1 VPERDIDAHAET
13 LAGITEDAGTAAHT
27 LAEVRRPQATKGV
40 VGKHFAHFRVEREL
54 GRGGM
59 GEVYLATDLALD
71 RPVALKLLPH
81 DVAKDAQS
89 RARFIREARA
99 QAKISHPHIC
109 HIYFIGEQDEQLFF
123 AMEYVDGENL
133 QQRLD
138 RDGKLGVAEAI
149 EICREAAEGL
159 REAHRHGF
167 THRDI
172 KPSNLL
178 VDRNGVVKLVDFGL
192 VKSAAVH
199 DVGETERGAESIIV
213 GTPLYIAPEQARGD
227 PVDFRADI
235 YALGVTLHH
244 LVAGK
249 PPFTGD
255 SALAL
260 VSKHLSDPRP
270 ALANRKSS
278 LLDGLVDRMMAKR
291 PDDRFA
297 TYDKLL
303 DVLAE
308 VAPDRTR
315 PAGFITR
322 GLAVVFDAII
332 VGLAAALVAVGLQ
345 AVNVPHIDTFPLLA
359 LLYGIFL
366 PARIGATFGKRLLEI
381 ELAVEGRRGGIGIE
395 RAAKRFAVEWG
406 PAYLFGYTV
415 KLLGMWVPH
424 GTVTEVLEAC
434 ALVLGIGFPVVLG
447 LLSLRSEG
455 KRTLWDRLSGTR
467 VVYEGPKA
475 RNR

>member
-1 VPERDIDAHAET
+1 MAAADDAHAET
-13 LAGITEDAGTAAHT
+13 LAGATADAGLAART
-27 LAEVRRPQATKGV
+27 LADARRVEPTKGV

-71 RPVALKLLPH
+71 RPVALKLLPR

-99 QAKISHPHIC
+99 QAKISHPHVC

-213 GTPLYIAPEQARGD
+213 GTPLYIAPEQ
-227 PVDFRADI
+227 
-235 YALGVTLHH
+235 
-244 LVAGK
+244 
-249 PPFTGD
+249 
-255 SALAL
+255 
-260 VSKHLSDPRP
+260 
-270 ALANRKSS
+270 
-278 LLDGLVDRMMAKR
+278 
-291 PDDRFA
+291 
-297 TYDKLL
+297 
-303 DVLAE
+303 
-308 VAPDRTR
+308 
-315 PAGFITR
+315 
-322 GLAVVFDAII
+322 
-332 VGLAAALVAVGLQ
+332 
-345 AVNVPHIDTFPLLA
+345 
-359 LLYGIFL
+359 
-366 PARIGATFGKRLLEI
+366 
-381 ELAVEGRRGGIGIE
+381 
-395 RAAKRFAVEWG
+395 
-406 PAYLFGYTV
+406 
-415 KLLGMWVPH
+415 
-424 GTVTEVLEAC
+424 
-434 ALVLGIGFPVVLG
+434 
-447 LLSLRSEG
+447 
-455 KRTLWDRLSGTR
+455 
-467 VVYEGPKA
+467 
-475 RNR
+475 